1 MQVRDLPIFFLV
13 LVFAGLLLGVYY
25 IRPYK
30 PVVSIVPVAEEE
42 PQWRAFSG
50 RVVMP
55 SLDDMYVLG
64 NSADRNLLQFEQFL
78 QGRAAGLHF
87 AAADYFKK
95 HNCAAAHGENIP
107 DVVLGL
113 KLTLDSLG
121 MFEPEIL
128 FSNIAD
134 ENFKGLVLSQIQTY
148 WRYPRSEQGSLE
160 VWVPVVWKSCYR
172 HNSN

>member
-13 LVFAGLLLGVYY
+13 LVFTGLLLGVCY
-25 IRPYK
+25 IKPYK

-42 PQWRAFSG
+42 PQWHAFTG

-64 NSADRNLLQFEQFL
+64 NSADRDLLQFDRFL

-95 HNCAAAHGENIP
+95 HNCVATRGENSP
-107 DVVLGL
+107 DVVLGI

-121 MFEPEIL
+121 IFEPEIL
-128 FSNIAD
+128 FSNISD

-148 WRYPRSEQGSLE
+148 WRYPRSEQGNLE

>member
-1 MQVRDLPIFFLV
+1 
-13 LVFAGLLLGVYY
+13 
-25 IRPYK
+25 
-30 PVVSIVPVAEEE
+30 
-42 PQWRAFSG
+42 
-50 RVVMP
+50 
-55 SLDDMYVLG
+55 MYVLG

>member
-13 LVFAGLLLGVYY
+13 LVFAGLVLGVYY
-25 IRPYK
+25 IKPYK

-42 PQWRAFSG
+42 PQWHAFTG

-64 NSADRNLLQFEQFL
+64 NSADRDLLQFERFL
-78 QGRAAGLHF
+78 QRLAAGLHF

-95 HNCAAAHGENIP
+95 HNCVATRGENSP
-107 DVVLGL
+107 DVVLGI

-121 MFEPEIL
+121 IFEPEIL
-128 FSNIAD
+128 FSNISD

-148 WRYPRSEQGSLE
+148 WRYPRSEQGNLE
-160 VWVPVVWKSCYR
+160 VWVPVVWKSC
-172 HNSN
+172 